1 MDPSPHFFV
10 CMDRPAISGLA
21 AHLGQDQP
29 VYGLV
34 QGLDGNRFFT
44 RVEELAAHY
53 LKDVRALCPQGSL
66 FLGGHSFGGLVAF
79 EMAQQLRKAG
89 EEVDLLA
96 LIDPTPP
103 RHADQQFRSVVRS
116 SKRRWRS
123 ISNGSLGFAAI

>member
-1 MDPSPHFFV
+1 MAQLLRQQGWKPLGESLVVVQPNGSKPPFFCV
-10 CMDRPAISGLA
+10 HGYAGCARLA

-34 QGLDGNRFFT
+34 QGLDGNRFYT

-53 LKDVRALCPQGSL
+53 LKDIKAICPQGPY

-89 EEVDLLA
+89 DEVGLA
-96 LIDPTPP
+96 
-103 RHADQQFRSVVRS
+103 
-116 SKRRWRS
+116 
-123 ISNGSLGFAAI
+123 GSD